1 MADKRLR
8 KGWNISAINYFYM
21 QRDVSSGSF
30 NTATCWL
37 FLIHQEDPMFGYQ
50 LSRRAACSGLLALAA
65 SPSFAATGGGRR
77 TFDVY
82 RGDSPIGSHVL
93 SVRQQGDR
101 VLANTDV
108 NIAVKVLGF
117 TAYRY
122 TLSYAEEYDLSGNL
136 LSLKGTCNDDGD
148 PDFVNVTR
156 QGDTLMIE
164 GSGYNG
170 SAPGSAYP
178 TSYWMKPAINNSP
191 WISTQS
197 GELLNV
203 SVSPMQVAEA
213 PSGATSLRAA
223 DGAGFNIDLFLD
235 AQGEWIGSAF
245 DAKGER
251 ATYRLTDNT
260 GPLSL

>member
-1 MADKRLR
+1 
-8 KGWNISAINYFYM
+8 
-21 QRDVSSGSF
+21 
-30 NTATCWL
+30 
-37 FLIHQEDPMFGYQ
+37 MFDHSV
-50 LSRRAACSGLLALAA
+50 SRRTACSGLLALAA
-65 SPSFAATGGGRR
+65 SPSFAATAGGRR

-82 RGDSPIGSHVL
+82 RGDSLIGTHVL
-93 SVRQQGDR
+93 NVRREGER
-101 VLANTDV
+101 MLADTDV

-136 LSLKGTCNDDGD
+136 LSLKGTCDDDGD
-148 PDFVNVTR
+148 PDFVRATR

-170 SAPGSAYP
+170 AAPGNAYP
-178 TSYWMKPAINNSP
+178 TSYWIDHSFDNSP

-203 SVSPMQVAEA
+203 SISPMQVAEA

-251 ATYRLTDNT
+251 ATYRLKDST
-260 GPLSL
+260 GPLSF